1 MRTACLK
8 FRPDLTK
15 EARVVRNV
23 RLINQFILGAFEKRR
38 IPMQKILGIVAFAAL
53 SSALPQLA
61 LAQPSTPENSAARA
75 TLQAENPGGTWSVI
89 QAQVK
94 NSLEQEGYK
103 NVQIMPSS
111 FIVKAEKDGHA
122 LMLVINSDSETVT
135 YLSADQKTSLPQGNA
150 EQPNSIGAPANL
162 PANAGGAPP
171 KNGEGGTAIQQ
182 GKMGETE
189 GVPSRH

>member
-1 MRTACLK
+1 
-8 FRPDLTK
+8 
-15 EARVVRNV
+15 
-23 RLINQFILGAFEKRR
+23 
-38 IPMQKILGIVAFAAL
+38 
-53 SSALPQLA
+53 
-61 LAQPSTPENSAARA
+61 
-75 TLQAENPGGTWSVI
+75 VI